1 MYYRCSKSNRAV
13 SCRQPYVR
21 EEELTRQ
28 FAEQLRSIELDDD
41 EYAILRD
48 ILKQSHA
55 DEQRYRDE
63 QLERLHRLKA
73 DLQKK
78 EDSLLERL
86 LDETITREV
95 YEAKFRA
102 LEQERGKLDAA
113 ILGHEQAN
121 RSHFEL
127 MEKFLEAARS
137 VYRLFVS
144 GDLAHKREL
153 VQNVAP
159 NGVLIDRKARL
170 NLKRAP
176 AILAE
181 RPKLASG
188 ARRRTMFELFNQLRD
203 AFREEYYQTPAA

>member
-113 ILGHEQAN
+113 ILAMSRPTAHTSNSWKSSWRPPGACIGCSCQEIWPT
-121 RSHFEL
+121 
-127 MEKFLEAARS
+127 S
-137 VYRLFVS
+137 VSSSKTWL
-144 GDLAHKREL
+144 
-153 VQNVAP
+153 
-159 NGVLIDRKARL
+159 
-170 NLKRAP
+170 
-176 AILAE
+176 
-181 RPKLASG
+181 
-188 ARRRTMFELFNQLRD
+188 RTGS
-203 AFREEYYQTPAA
+203 